1 MKKRTLFYVKN
12 PGGDIVLSKET
23 GAEAY
28 RILRSNCAF
37 RTFPKI
43 NWGIMYKLVPECD
56 YIDESE
62 WERFIYTGFLKSL
75 KDDTTV
81 EWDTNNGIGYTWYQ
95 MAAKINLNDDTVV
108 VATYK
113 E

>member
-37 RTFPKI
+37 RTFPQI

-62 WERFIYTGFLKSL
+62 WERFIYTGFIKIA
-75 KDDTTV
+75 KRRY
-81 EWDTNNGIGYTWYQ
+81 NGRMGHQQRHWLY
-95 MAAKINLNDDTVV
+95 MVSNGGKN
-108 VATYK
+108 
-113 E
+113 